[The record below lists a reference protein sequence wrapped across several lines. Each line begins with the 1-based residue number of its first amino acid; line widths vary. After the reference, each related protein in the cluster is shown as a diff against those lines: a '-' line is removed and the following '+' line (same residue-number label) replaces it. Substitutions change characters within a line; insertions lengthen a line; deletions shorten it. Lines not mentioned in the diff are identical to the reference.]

1 MQGLFILE
9 HRKSCGSLTYFKDTD
24 MKSVNEVIATAA
36 VIDIHADLG
45 YNISKAL
52 EREGY
57 TLCQLSVMHAVS
69 LCLRNGYSFWRPSL
83 EHPVQH
89 PFGDHAM
96 QHREAKK
103 RGELWNDQSQYGK
116 RRMQALEHIR
126 AQAANFYTE
135 DGELLYVHR

>member
-1 MQGLFILE
+1 MRSI
-9 HRKSCGSLTYFKDTD
+9 K
-24 MKSVNEVIATAA
+24 EVVENMA
-36 VIDIHADLG
+36 VTDIHADIG
-45 YNISKAL
+45 WNTHRAL
-52 EREGY
+52 IQEGY
-57 TLCQLSVMHAVS
+57 VLDLVSALHAVS
-69 LCLRNGYSFWRPSL
+69 LCLRNGYAFWRPSL

-126 AQAANFYTE
+126 AKAANFYSE